1 MLSMLEVAAALSVGL
16 ATITAILAVAAPPPI
31 SSEGAP
37 HKPWLPGSLSRGW
50 AREAALAK
58 SAGWPWLGGGRLI
71 GLQLLMAIGGAITAA
86 TLTGLPALAAPG
98 ALGALSA
105 GRAILTARARSRQVI
120 RQDAVL
126 EAVRMLRQLL
136 ETGAAGVQQAI
147 EILGQRGPA
156 PLRSEFRL
164 IAATTAGRRQAWTS
178 ARDRIA
184 EPLFDMLAAAVLIQ
198 GPGGGELAPLFADL
212 EASVTAAQEVER
224 EARALQVQ
232 ARSAS
237 SIIVSLPIAFLVV
250 LSTLHSPYLDAF
262 HNPLGETFL
271 LAMFGIMGASY
282 IWMRR
287 LLRLPGLERVRL
299 SDA

>member
-1 MLSMLEVAAALSVGL
+1 MLEVAAALSAGL
-16 ATITAILAVAAPPPI
+16 GTFGAILAVAVPAPSHEGTPTTPWVLKTAGRWWSAQ
-31 SSEGAP
+31 SSLA
-37 HKPWLPGSLSRGW
+37 RG
-50 AREAALAK
+50 
-58 SAGWPWLGGGRLI
+58 AGWPWLSGGRFIL
-71 GLQLLMAIGGAITAA
+71 LQLGAAIGGGAIAVA
-86 TLTGLPALAAPG
+86 LTGLVPLAASAAVG
-98 ALGALSA
+98 AVGAVHAVVS
-105 GRAILTARARSRQVI
+105 ARARSQKVI

-136 ETGAAGVQQAI
+136 ETGATNVQQAI

-164 IAATTAGRRQAWTS
+164 IAGATSGRRQAWS
-178 ARDRIA
+178 AARARIG

-212 EASVTAAQEVER
+212 EASVSAAQEVER

-237 SIIVSLPIAFLVV
+237 SIIVSLPIAFLIV
-250 LSTLHSPYLDAF
+250 LSALRSPYLDAF
-262 HNPLGETFL
+262 HQPMGEAFL
-271 LAMFGIMGASY
+271 LAMLGIMGCSFL
-282 IWMRR
+282 WMRR

-299 SDA
+299 TDA

>member
-1 MLSMLEVAAALSVGL
+1 VLEVAAALSAGL
-16 ATITAILAVAAPPPI
+16 GTFGAILAVGVPAPSPEGRPTTTWVLKVAGRWWSAQSSLARGAA
-31 SSEGAP
+31 
-37 HKPWLPGSLSRGW
+37 
-50 AREAALAK
+50 
-58 SAGWPWLGGGRLI
+58 WPWLTGGRFAL
-71 GLQLLMAIGGAITAA
+71 LQLAAAIGGGAIAVV
-86 TLTGLPALAAPG
+86 LTGLGPLAAPA
-98 ALGALSA
+98 ALGGVGAVHAVVS
-105 GRAILTARARSRQVI
+105 ARARSQRVM

-136 ETGAAGVQQAI
+136 ETGATNVQQTV

-164 IAATTAGRRQAWTS
+164 IAGATSGRRQAWS
-178 ARDRIA
+178 AARARIA

-198 GPGGGELAPLFADL
+198 GPSGGELAPLFADL
-212 EASVTAAQEVER
+212 EASVSAAQEVER

-250 LSTLHSPYLDAF
+250 LSALHSPYLEAF
-262 HNPLGETFL
+262 HQPIGEVFL
-271 LAMFGIMGASY
+271 LAMLGIMGCSY
-282 IWMRR
+282 VWMRH

-299 SDA
+299 TDA

>member
-1 MLSMLEVAAALSVGL
+1 MLEAAAALSAGL
-16 ATITAILAVAAPPPI
+16 GTFAAILVVVVPSAVSDVAERAARRVARFI
-31 SSEGAP
+31 
-37 HKPWLPGSLSRGW
+37 SRGW
-50 AREAALAK
+50 AVESSLATHAAWAWLDGRGFVVLQI
-58 SAGWPWLGGGRLI
+58 SA
-71 GLQLLMAIGGAITAA
+71 AIAGAIMAVG
-86 TLTGLPALAAPG
+86 LTGLPALAAPG
-98 ALGALSA
+98 AIGAGA
-105 GRAILTARARSRQVI
+105 TVRAIVAARARSEQVI

-126 EAVRMLRQLL
+126 ESVRMLRQLL
-136 ETGAAGVQQAI
+136 ETGAASVNQAL
-147 EILGQRGPA
+147 EILGRRGPA
-156 PLRSEFRL
+156 PLRSDFRA
-164 IAATTAGRRQAWTS
+164 IAATTLGRGQAW
-178 ARDRIA
+178 ARARERIA

-212 EASVTAAQEVER
+212 EASVSAAQEVER

-262 HNPLGETFL
+262 HKPEGEMFL
-271 LAMFGIMGASY
+271 LAMLGIMGCSY

-287 LLRLPGLERVRL
+287 LLQLPGLERVRL

>member
-1 MLSMLEVAAALSVGL
+1 MVEVAAALSAALGIFAAIMALRLPAHVS
-16 ATITAILAVAAPPPI
+16 TAGERPTW
-31 SSEGAP
+31 
-37 HKPWLPGSLSRGW
+37 WLPNFASRWWSGEGSLA
-50 AREAALAK
+50 AR
-58 SAGWPWLGGGRLI
+58 AGWPWLNGRSLVVTEI
-71 GLQLLMAIGGAITAA
+71 LAAVAGATAA
-86 TLTGLPALAAPG
+86 GALTGLLALVVPG
-98 ALGALSA
+98 AIGAGSA
-105 GRAILTARARSRQVI
+105 VRAIVAMRARSKQVV

-136 ETGAAGVQQAI
+136 QTGAATVNQAI

-156 PLRSEFRL
+156 PLRADFRL
-164 IAATTAGRRQAWTS
+164 ISGATGGRRQVWAN
-178 ARDRIA
+178 ARERIG
-184 EPLFDMLAAAVLIQ
+184 EPLFDMLAAAVQIQ

-212 EASVTAAQEVER
+212 EASVSAAQEVER

-262 HNPLGETFL
+262 QRPVGEAFL
-271 LAMFGIMGASY
+271 LAMLGIMGCSY

-287 LLRLPGLERVRL
+287 LLHLPGLERVRL

>member
-1 MLSMLEVAAALSVGL
+1 MLEVAAALSAG
-16 ATITAILAVAAPPPI
+16 IGIFGAILAIAAP
-31 SSEGAP
+31 AP
-37 HKPWLPGSLSRGW
+37 SPENGPSTAWFLKVAGRWWAAEGSLATSTGW
-50 AREAALAK
+50 GWLTAERLVAIQGAAM
-58 SAGWPWLGGGRLI
+58 I
-71 GLQLLMAIGGAITAA
+71 GGGAIAA
-86 TLTGLPALAAPG
+86 AITGIGPLAAPG
-98 ALGALSA
+98 AVGAVGVVRTVVS
-105 GRAILTARARSRQVI
+105 ARARAQQVI

-136 ETGAAGVQQAI
+136 ETGATNVQQAV

-156 PLRSEFRL
+156 PLRSDFRL
-164 IAATTAGRRQAWTS
+164 IASATAGRRHAWS
-178 ARDRIA
+178 AARARIA

-212 EASVTAAQEVER
+212 EASVSAAQDVER

-237 SIIVSLPIAFLVV
+237 GIIVSLPIAFLVV
-250 LSTLHSPYLDAF
+250 LSMLRSPYLDAF
-262 HNPLGETFL
+262 HKPAGEVFL
-271 LAMFGIMGASY
+271 LAMLAVMGCSY
-282 IWMRR
+282 LWMRH

>member
-1 MLSMLEVAAALSVGL
+1 MLEVAAALSAGL
-16 ATITAILAVAAPPPI
+16 GTFGAILVVAVPSPTPEDVP
-31 SSEGAP
+31 SS
-37 HKPWLPGSLSRGW
+37 PWLFRIAGRWWS
-50 AREAALAK
+50 AEASLAK
-58 SAGWPWLGGGRLI
+58 SAGWPWLSTRRLA
-71 GLQLLMAIGGAITAA
+71 GLQLAAAIGGATLAGN
-86 TLTGLPALAAPG
+86 LTGLAPLAVPG
-98 ALGALSA
+98 AVGAVGAVHAVVS
-105 GRAILTARARSRQVI
+105 ARARSQQII

-136 ETGAAGVQQAI
+136 ETGATNVQQAV
-147 EILGQRGPA
+147 EILGQRGPM

-164 IAATTAGRRQAWTS
+164 IAGASTGRRLAWS
-178 ARDRIA
+178 AARARIA

-212 EASVTAAQEVER
+212 EASVSAAQEVER

-237 SIIVSLPIAFLVV
+237 SIIVALPIAFLVV
-250 LSTLHSPYLDAF
+250 LSALHSPYLDAF
-262 HNPLGETFL
+262 QKPVGELFL
-271 LAMFGIMGASY
+271 LAMLGIMGCSY
-282 IWMRR
+282 VWMRH

>member
-1 MLSMLEVAAALSVGL
+1 MLEVAAALSAGL
-16 ATITAILAVAAPPPI
+16 GTFAAILAVAVPAPGLSAGEPTTR
-31 SSEGAP
+31 SVTRFASRRWVAEC
-37 HKPWLPGSLSRGW
+37 SLA
-50 AREAALAK
+50 AR
-58 SAGWPWLGGGRLI
+58 AGWPWLDGRVFLVMQI
-71 GLQLLMAIGGAITAA
+71 GAAIAGASTAGA
-86 TLTGLPALAAPG
+86 LTGLPALAVPG
-98 ALGALSA
+98 AIGAVSA
-105 GRAILTARARSRQVI
+105 VRAIVSARTRSQQVV

-136 ETGAAGVQQAI
+136 ETGAASVNQAI

-156 PLRSEFRL
+156 SLRVDFRL
-164 IAATTAGRRQAWTS
+164 IAASTAGRGRAWAN
-178 ARDRIA
+178 ARERIG
-184 EPLFDMLAAAVLIQ
+184 EPLFDMLAAAVLIK
-198 GPGGGELAPLFADL
+198 GPGGGELAPLFSDL
-212 EASVTAAQEVER
+212 ETSVSAAQEVER

-262 HNPLGETFL
+262 HRPVGEAFL
-271 LAMFGIMGASY
+271 LSMLGIMGCSY

-287 LLRLPGLERVRL
+287 LLQLPGLERVRL

>member
-1 MLSMLEVAAALSVGL
+1 MLEVAAALSAGL
-16 ATITAILAVAAPPPI
+16 GTFGAILAIALPAPDPEDPQSKAWVLLI
-31 SSEGAP
+31 ASRWWSAEA
-37 HKPWLPGSLSRGW
+37 SL
-50 AREAALAK
+50 AR
-58 SAGWPWLGGGRLI
+58 SAGWPWLTDSRLVVLELGASI
-71 GLQLLMAIGGAITAA
+71 GVGVTAGA
-86 TLTGLPALAAPG
+86 LTGLVPLAAPAAVG
-98 ALGALSA
+98 AAGAVHAVVS
-105 GRAILTARARSRQVI
+105 ARARSQKVI

-136 ETGAAGVQQAI
+136 ETGATNVQQAI

-164 IAATTAGRRQAWTS
+164 IAAATSGRRQAWS
-178 ARDRIA
+178 AARSRIA

-212 EASVTAAQEVER
+212 EASVSAAQEVER

-250 LSTLHSPYLDAF
+250 LSALRSPYLDAF
-262 HNPLGETFL
+262 HKPAGEAFL
-271 LAMFGIMGASY
+271 LAMLGIMGCSY
-282 IWMRR
+282 VWMRH
-287 LLRLPGLERVRL
+287 LLQLPGLERVRL